1 LIMPGLN
8 SANISAKLLQEMAG
22 GTAIGPILIGLEK
35 SIQVVQMGAT
45 INDIITLAALA
56 ACDAIEATN

>member
-1 LIMPGLN
+1 MPGLN